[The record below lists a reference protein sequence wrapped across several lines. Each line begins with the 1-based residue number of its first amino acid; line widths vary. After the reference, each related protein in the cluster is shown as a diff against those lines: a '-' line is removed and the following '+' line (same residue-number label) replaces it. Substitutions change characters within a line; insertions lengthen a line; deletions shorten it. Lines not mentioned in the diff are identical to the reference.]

1 MKIVFHYDA
10 GPALTERLKAF
21 AAQGLHVDVC
31 PVAET
36 ARFRKLMTDADVLW
50 HVLEPVTEEVMDF
63 SPKLKLIQKF
73 GVGLNT
79 IDLDAA
85 KARDIRVS
93 NLPGTNSRA
102 VAEMTLALM
111 LAALRRIPAFDA
123 ATRAGE
129 GWSWDPAL
137 QDRLGEVHGRTV
149 GLVGYGA
156 VPQCLAPVLVAMGA
170 EVIYT
175 ARSAKPHALGRFCT
189 MDDLI
194 SRSDIVSLHVPLT
207 VETEGMVDART
218 LAAMKPGAILINT
231 ARGGLVDN
239 EALATALREGHLA
252 AAGLDTFAAEP
263 VALDDPLLTL
273 DNVVLT
279 PHVAWLTPETMDR
292 SFDIAADNVRRL
304 TAGEPLHNEVGR
316 AGSPAC

>member
-10 GPALTERLKAF
+10 GPALAERLKAF
-21 AAQGLHVDVC
+21 AAEGLQVDVC
-31 PVAET
+31 PVADT

-50 HVLEPVTEEVMDF
+50 HVLEPVTEEVMDIA
-63 SPKLKLIQKF
+63 PKLKLIQKF

-79 IDLDAA
+79 IDLEAA

-123 ATRAGE
+123 ATRAGK

-149 GLVGYGA
+149 GLIGYGA
-156 VPQCLAPVLVAMGA
+156 VPHCLAPILAAMGA
-170 EVIYT
+170 EVIYM
-175 ARSAKPHALGRFCT
+175 ARSAKPHAAGRFCT
-189 MDDLI
+189 LDDLI
-194 SRSDIVSLHVPLT
+194 ARSDIVSLHVPLT
-207 VETEGMVDART
+207 PETERMIDAKAI
-218 LAAMKPGAILINT
+218 AAMKPGAILINT

-239 EALATALREGHLA
+239 EALAAALRDGRLA

-263 VALDDPLLTL
+263 VLPDDPLLSL

-279 PHVAWLTPETMDR
+279 PHVAWLTPETLER

-304 TAGEPLHNEVGR
+304 GAGELLHNQV
-316 AGSPAC
+316 A

>member
-10 GPALTERLKAF
+10 GPALAARLKGF
-21 AAQGLHVDVC
+21 AEEGLKVDIC
-31 PVAET
+31 PVADT
-36 ARFRKLMTDADVLW
+36 DRFRALMGGADVLW
-50 HVLEPVTEEVMDF
+50 HVLEPVTEAVMDL
-63 SPKLKLIQKF
+63 SPNLKLIQKF

-85 KARDIRVS
+85 KARNILVT

-111 LAALRRIPAFDA
+111 LAALRRIPAFDR

-156 VPQCLAPVLVAMGA
+156 VPQILAPVLQAMGA
-170 EVIYT
+170 NVLYT
-175 ARSAKPHALGRFCT
+175 ARSAKPRAAARFCAFDELVT
-189 MDDLI
+189 Q
-194 SRSDIVSLHVPLT
+194 SDIISLHVPLT
-207 VETEGMVDART
+207 DETEVMVDAET
-218 LAAMKPGAILINT
+218 IAAMKPGAILINT

-239 EALATALREGHLA
+239 LALADALRDGRLA
-252 AAGLDTFAAEP
+252 AAGLDTFAVEP
-263 VALDDPLLTL
+263 VDTGDPLLAL
-273 DNVVLT
+273 ENVVVT
-279 PHVAWLTPETMDR
+279 PHIAWLTPETIDR
-292 SFDIAADNVRRL
+292 SLAIAADNVRRL
-304 TAGEPLHNEVGR
+304 GAGKRLHNQVD
-316 AGSPAC
+316 